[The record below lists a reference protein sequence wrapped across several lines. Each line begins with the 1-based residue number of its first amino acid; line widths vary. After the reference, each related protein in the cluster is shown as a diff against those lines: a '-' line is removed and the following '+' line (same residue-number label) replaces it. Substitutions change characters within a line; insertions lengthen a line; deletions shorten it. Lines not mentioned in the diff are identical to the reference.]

1 MEEKRTKLQ
10 IGCMIAMGGVFV
22 LFLVLYLVM
31 SFRVECRIN
40 GEVFAVKRQG
50 ESTLFTGRLTHQKG
64 TITMTPQGQT
74 TTFAFDFSPQ
84 FQESYQVTLEE
95 ETTLTCQIT
104 DSFGEDTLETEE
116 ALVLPV
122 TVTGSAGNVLLDA
135 YYQDSWR
142 GSFWDEGGNV
152 LDGGWDITIT
162 TNVDTWEDFQP
173 PLNDLVALAAGDKV
187 PQRREVHWGM
197 FALFT
202 LLGGVLCLQIAFPM
216 AFFYLEHFL
225 SVQDPEPSDLYLA
238 LMPISWVLSPI
249 LLAVGYLVLLVA
261 G

>member
-142 GSFWDEGGNV
+142 GSFLGRRGQCP
-152 LDGGWDITIT
+152 GRRMGHYHHY
-162 TNVDTWEDFQP
+162 
-173 PLNDLVALAAGDKV
+173 
-187 PQRREVHWGM
+187 QRGH
-197 FALFT
+197 
-202 LLGGVLCLQIAFPM
+202 LGGLPAAPERPGSPGRRGQGPTTPGGTLGDVCPVHPVGRRAVPANRLPHGIFPFT
-216 AFFYLEHFL
+216 ALPVCAGPGAL
-225 SVQDPEPSDLYLA
+225 GPVSGSDAHQL
-238 LMPISWVLSPI
+238 
-249 LLAVGYLVLLVA
+249 GT
-261 G
+261 

>member
-31 SFRVECRIN
+31 SFRVECRID
-40 GEVFAVKRQG
+40 GEVFAAKQQG
-50 ESTLFTGRLTHQKG
+50 ESTLFTGRLYHQTG
-64 TITMTPQGQT
+64 TVTMTPQGQT

-84 FQESYQVTLEE
+84 FEESYQVALGE

-104 DSFGEDTLETEE
+104 DSFGEATLETEE

-122 TVTGSAGNVLLDA
+122 TVTDSAGNVLLDA

-142 GSFWDEGGNV
+142 SSFWDEGGNV
-152 LDGGWDITIT
+152 LDDGWDITIVT
-162 TNVDTWEDFQP
+162 GTETWEDFQP

-187 PQRREVHWGM
+187 PEHREVHWGM

-249 LLAVGYLVLLVA
+249 LLAVVYLVALVA

>member
-84 FQESYQVTLEE
+84 FQESYQVTLGE

-162 TNVDTWEDFQP
+162 TNVDTWDC
-173 PLNDLVALAAGDKV
+173 LLYTSDAAD
-187 PQRREVHWGM
+187 E
-197 FALFT
+197 
-202 LLGGVLCLQIAFPM
+202 
-216 AFFYLEHFL
+216 
-225 SVQDPEPSDLYLA
+225 
-238 LMPISWVLSPI
+238 
-249 LLAVGYLVLLVA
+249 
-261 G
+261 

>member
-31 SFRVECRIN
+31 SFRMECRID
-40 GEVFAVKRQG
+40 GEVFAAKQQG
-50 ESTLFTGRLTHQKG
+50 ESTLFAGRLYHQTG
-64 TITMTPQGQT
+64 TVTMTPQGQT

-84 FQESYQVTLEE
+84 FEESYQVTLGE

-116 ALVLPV
+116 AQVLPV
-122 TVTGSAGNVLLDA
+122 TVTDSAGNVLLDA

-152 LDGGWDITIT
+152 LDDRWDITIVT
-162 TNVDTWEDFQP
+162 GTETWEDFQP

-187 PQRREVHWGM
+187 PEHREVHWGM

-216 AFFYLEHFL
+216 AFFYLAHFL

-249 LLAVGYLVLLVA
+249 LLAVLYLIVLVL